1 MVPSA
6 SEEPVKAENLMTQLV
21 DRVFGYDFFLSYSRS
36 DGMHLPQR
44 LKERLESA
52 GFRVFLDQTEYVAG
66 TDLRRET
73 RRQVLKS
80 RKIVVIGRPGAFRS
94 EWVKREIAAAV
105 SGDVNPVILDLNDA
119 LAAAPADA
127 PLAIMARATRLAAPD
142 RNA

>member
-1 MVPSA
+1 MALPSA
-6 SEEPVKAENLMTQLV
+6 SEEPVKAENVMTRLV

-44 LKERLESA
+44 LKERLEPA
-52 GFRVFLDQTEYVAG
+52 GFRVFLDQSEYVAG

-105 SGDVNPVILDLNDA
+105 SGDVNPVILDLNNS

-127 PLAIMARATRLAAPD
+127 PWRSWPASATGFA
-142 RNA
+142 